1 MYFYFSGS
9 VEYTEKSLNKA
20 LKLYESIDAGM
31 GGTEILNALKS
42 VYQRKPVKG
51 FAKQASWNDLNIIY
65 LICL

>member
-20 LKLYESIDAGM
+20 LKLYESIDARM

-51 FAKQASWNDLNIIY
+51 FAKQAS
-65 LICL
+65 